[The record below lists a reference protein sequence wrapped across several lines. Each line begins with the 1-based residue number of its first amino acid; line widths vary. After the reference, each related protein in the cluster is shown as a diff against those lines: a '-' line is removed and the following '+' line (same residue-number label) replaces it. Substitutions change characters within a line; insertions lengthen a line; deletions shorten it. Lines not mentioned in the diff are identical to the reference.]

1 MYPFHIYIFNLFQSM
16 LFDLHLAYR
25 EFESVCDKSVS
36 KIKPI
41 FPVVQNTQVEIK
53 SGFAI
58 QRGMLQYP
66 CVQVH
71 VEWKKDA
78 KDSRT
83 TDTFLG
89 YTRLSTIDHKL
100 MFYLA
105 NVHFA
110 FCQVVL
116 QPRFSI
122 VAMSLL

>member
-1 MYPFHIYIFNLFQSM
+1 MYPFQSYIFFNQC
-16 LFDLHLAYR
+16 FDIHLAYR
-25 EFESVCDKSVS
+25 EFESACDTSVS

-41 FPVVQNTQVEIK
+41 FPVVLNTHVEIK

-71 VEWKKDA
+71 VKWKKDA

-89 YTRLSTIDHKL
+89 YMIAESTIPH
-100 MFYLA
+100 
-105 NVHFA
+105 
-110 FCQVVL
+110 
-116 QPRFSI
+116 
-122 VAMSLL
+122 